1 MMDYEKNIEELNDI
15 SSRLADEK
23 LPLEESVKLYE
34 RAEKLYK
41 ECGDYLTSEAGKVY
55 KIKQQLD
62 RYNEEKMD

>member
-1 MMDYEKNIEELNDI
+1 MDYEKNIEELNDI

-62 RYNEEKMD
+62 QYNEEKMD

>member
-1 MMDYEKNIEELNDI
+1 MDYEKNIKELNDI
-15 SSRLADEK
+15 SSKLADEK

-41 ECGDYLTSEAGKVY
+41 ECGDYLTSETGRVY

-62 RYNEEKMD
+62 QYNEEKMD

>member
-1 MMDYEKNIEELNDI
+1 MDYEKNIEELNDI